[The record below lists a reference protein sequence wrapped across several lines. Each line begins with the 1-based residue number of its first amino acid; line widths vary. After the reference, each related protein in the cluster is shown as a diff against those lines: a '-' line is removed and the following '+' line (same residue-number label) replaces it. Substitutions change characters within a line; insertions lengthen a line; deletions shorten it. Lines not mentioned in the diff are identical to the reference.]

1 MKKLHKQELFYNML
15 LESDNGPVSVIPENP
30 DDRKVFQAFYDAEV
44 FGISH
49 LLIGGYKKCIIISD
63 SEKRNADIGSHQKE
77 LVGKMVFLLQTC
89 SGPDRSE
96 RKYLAAAEIQEALS
110 HAAVMN
116 LNKRAGEASCLPG
129 RPEKEMGI

>member
-49 LLIGGYKKCIIISD
+49 LLIGGY
-63 SEKRNADIGSHQKE
+63 
-77 LVGKMVFLLQTC
+77 
-89 SGPDRSE
+89 
-96 RKYLAAAEIQEALS
+96 
-110 HAAVMN
+110 
-116 LNKRAGEASCLPG
+116 RAGTLGIPFCDTARFPG
-129 RPEKEMGI
+129 LADCIRPETVNELAEVIRIAEENGKLKKKKKEFVLNHRDKWKNVNSGLVL